1 MTASHIKQPMTDDE
15 AMKMAEAFDARA
27 GHQSLMVERIEGM
40 DISDLTMVSGKA
52 LEARVYNWGDVS
64 HVSLAADA
72 DTLDYITCEDG
83 FDLTMKAGIEIV
95 FKDQS
100 VVDLP
105 VLVTANNDD
114 GIFGFRS
121 VETIAA

>member
-15 AMKMAEAFDARA
+15 AMEMAEAFDARA
-27 GHQSLMVERIEGM
+27 ATECLMVERIEAM
-40 DISDLTMVSGKA
+40 DTSDLTMVAGKA
-52 LEARVYNWGDVS
+52 LEAKVYNWGDVS

-72 DTLDYITCEDG
+72 DTLAYITCEDG
-83 FDLTMKAGIEIV
+83 FDLTMKAGVEIV

-100 VVDLP
+100 VVDLT
-105 VLVTANNDD
+105 VLVTANNDN